1 MKLMKKSTRYITIT
15 ICLTLLLTSM
25 SPSVRA
31 DTLQDQL
38 DQYQQKAKQL
48 DIQLKSQELETSTAS
63 SQALNLQNSINALK
77 DSATRYQ
84 TAIGQQVEN
93 LKVIE
98 LKKQKSNEERQKNI
112 EALSSFLRNNYE
124 VGTLSYLQVIL
135 QACSLSDLMNRLEDV
150 SLILNAYSKLQSDLT
165 LLNADINTQQLL
177 ITKKRD
183 ELQNSIKENQQTQQ
197 NLQLVSD
204 KQNLILNQLA
214 SQEKITLQTSLAN
227 RNQINRVQQL
237 IEQEAIDA
245 RSAELERISPSSP
258 NMVIDPFRSGTT
270 SQVKVEGG
278 VQSILNYAAQFIGTP
293 YVWGGTSPSPGFDC
307 SGFTQ
312 YVFNH
317 AGIRIDRIS
326 QDQFQDGTAVS
337 IDNLQPGDLVFFHTY
352 GLGATHVGI
361 YVGNGVM
368 INSASGGVGYD
379 DLNDGYWGSRYVG
392 ARRIVAQ

>member
-1 MKLMKKSTRYITIT
+1 MKKSTRYITIT